1 MTQPNPS
8 AKSIQIKKHLCNSY
22 PDLKGLFNK
31 AETLEC
37 LKLSEQCIPSAIVQI
52 IIEQMLSAKAANTIY
67 GRVKT
72 LATEKSVADWSLQFE
87 EYRSCGLSKTKANAI
102 LSFAAYY
109 KSNTNEVENWHQLE
123 SEQLITEITK
133 HKGIGRWTGT
143 IMALFHFGR
152 EDIFP
157 DSDSSLQKVNEI
169 IYDQYQVKIDTS
181 LAKPYRSYLAT
192 YFWHFLDKGLLSDK
206 IEQQDS

>member
-1 MTQPNPS
+1 MTQATPS
-8 AKSIQIKKHLCNSY
+8 AKSIRIKEHLNKIY
-22 PDLKGLFNK
+22 PELKELLAK

-37 LKLSEQCIPSAIVQI
+37 LEPSELTIPSAIVQI
-52 IIEQMLSAKAANTIY
+52 VIGQMLSSKAADTIY
-67 GRVKT
+67 SRVKNAALENGKKDWT
-72 LATEKSVADWSLQFE
+72 LNFD

-102 LSFAAYY
+102 LSFADYY
-109 KSNTNEVENWHQLE
+109 TNNTSEVENWHQLE
-123 SEQLITEITK
+123 SEQLIEEIIK

-157 DSDSSLQKVNEI
+157 ELDGSLQKVIEI
-169 IYDQYQVKIDTS
+169 LHNQHQIKIDTS

-192 YFWHFLDKGLLSDK
+192 YFWHFLDKGILLPVK
-206 IEQQDS
+206 